1 MASGVGNTTGNT
13 GAGSTG
19 SGAATDRKTIAGNFD
34 AFLLL
39 LTTQL
44 QNQNP
49 LEPLDTNQFT
59 QQLVQ
64 FASVEQQIKSNETL
78 NSLLTSSRSS
88 IVSSA
93 SSFVGMQVTA
103 DGATSRL
110 TGGRAEWRLNLSRAA
125 TATITITDS
134 KGNVV
139 KTATKSLGA
148 GDQDYSWDGLT
159 STGLPAPEGDYT
171 ITVTGRD
178 VTGQSVTVKTEVS
191 GRVDSVDMAGDEP
204 VLVLGGVRVPL
215 TNVKTIGRASDG

>member
-1 MASGVGNTTGNT
+1 MA
-13 GAGSTG
+13 AGIG
-19 SGAATDRKTIAGNFD
+19 SAAPAAAAAAGATDRKTIAENFD

-44 QNQNP
+44 KNQNP

-78 NSLLTSSRSS
+78 NALLTSSQSS

-93 SSFVGMQVTA
+93 ASFVGMQVTA
-103 DGATSRL
+103 DGATTRL
-110 TGGRAEWRLNLSRAA
+110 ADGKAQWRLDVPRAA
-125 TATITITDS
+125 TATITIANAEGS
-134 KGNVV
+134 VV
-139 KTATKSLGA
+139 KTDTKSLGS
-148 GDQDYSWDGLT
+148 GTQTYEWDGLT

-171 ITVTGRD
+171 ITVVGRD
-178 VTGQSVTVKTEVS
+178 LSGQAVSIKTEIS
-191 GRVDSVDMAGDEP
+191 GRVDSVDMAGDDP

-215 TNVKTIGRASDG
+215 PNVKAITRSATP